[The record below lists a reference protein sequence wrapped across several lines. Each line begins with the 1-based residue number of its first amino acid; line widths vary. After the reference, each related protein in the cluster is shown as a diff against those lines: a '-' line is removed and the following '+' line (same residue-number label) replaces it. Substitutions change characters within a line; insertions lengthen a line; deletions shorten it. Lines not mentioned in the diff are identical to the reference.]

1 MRTYLWR
8 YGSDWNTVVAPGV
21 QLHSLR
27 VAQCLNLL
35 NTTDRNSLSGRE
47 YLQLLED
54 TSLVPVNANAKD
66 QTVVKDGRTN
76 LKSFKTDENG
86 QSAVQNDLR
95 TTFNYAY
102 DRNDNGRAKLQ
113 EMNELAERIW
123 QKIMHH
129 NADIGRSLPM
139 SRRQQ
144 LELTKD
150 ILPCEE

>member
-1 MRTYLWR
+1 MI
-8 YGSDWNTVVAPGV
+8 
-21 QLHSLR
+21 
-27 VAQCLNLL
+27 
-35 NTTDRNSLSGRE
+35 
-47 YLQLLED
+47 
-54 TSLVPVNANAKD
+54 PVNANTKD
-66 QTVVKDGRTN
+66 QTVVKDGRAN
-76 LKSFKTDENG
+76 LRRFKTNENG
-86 QSAVQNDLR
+86 QSAVQNNLLI
-95 TTFNYAY
+95 TFNYTY

-113 EMNELAERIW
+113 GMNELAERIW